1 MSTRTRTAT
10 VMAFRDQRR
19 RPLVLILIVL
29 VPAYVILWS
38 VAETKPTPRT
48 IGLPGGE
55 YVATTMR
62 ALHGPGMAGLMI
74 AFLAALLGVFVM
86 HSALAGD
93 RRLVLAGLRARDAV
107 LARLMVL
114 AAATAVAVIVSTA
127 IMALVFTPASWP
139 VVIGA
144 LTLTGLIYA
153 AIGALIGA
161 LLDKLAATYLILF
174 LVMTDLGVVQS
185 PMFHATPVRFA
196 WVLPGYPIDRVLY
209 DGAFAH
215 GFRASGVLLLALG
228 WLGALSAA
236 VYLLLRRAV
245 APRRRPRPLRRTT

>member
-1 MSTRTRTAT
+1 
-10 VMAFRDQRR
+10 MAFRDQLR
-19 RPLVLILIVL
+19 RPLVLIVIVV

-38 VAETKPTPRT
+38 VAQTKPTPRT

-62 ALHGPGMAGLMI
+62 ALHGPGMAALMV

-93 RRLVLAGLRARDAV
+93 RRLVLAGLPAREAV
-107 LARLMVL
+107 LARLAVL
-114 AAATAVAVIVSTA
+114 AAATAVAVAISAT

-139 VVIGA
+139 AVIAA
-144 LTLTGLIYA
+144 LALAGLIYA

-161 LLDKLAATYLILF
+161 LLDKLAAVYLILF
-174 LVMTDLGVVQS
+174 LVMSDLGVVQS
-185 PMFHATPVRFA
+185 PMFHATPVSYA
-196 WVLPGYPIDRVLY
+196 WLLPGYAIDRVLY

-215 GFRASGVLLLALG
+215 TFHATGAMLLALG
-228 WLGALSAA
+228 WLAGLGAA
-236 VYLLLRRAV
+236 VYLLLRRSLL
-245 APRRRPRPLRRTT
+245 PRGGSPPLRRTT